1 MASAA
6 SGITPAAD
14 LIAEAPE
21 AHRPAAADR
30 ADGGEAT
37 PSSVAVRHRRHL
49 DHETSVRYPHLERGV
64 VQITRGP
71 AQILSGGDPGRPGI
85 DQRGSRRFLMR
96 SRACSRSVLGCSS
109 SLVVI
114 RAKVPTERADHIGA
128 IRWR

>member
-37 PSSVAVRHRRHL
+37 PSSVAVRHRRDL

-64 VQITRGP
+64 VQTH
-71 AQILSGGDPGRPGI
+71 AGR
-85 DQRGSRRFLMR
+85 LK
-96 SRACSRSVLGCSS
+96 S
-109 SLVVI
+109 SLEVTQAG
-114 RAKVPTERADHIGA
+114 RASTSAGRAA
-128 IRWR
+128 S